1 MAGSIL
7 DILGN
12 PAVRDMLGGM
22 IGAKMGQGGRG
33 QASGGGL
40 GGLSDLGAAL
50 NGGLGGGRAQQGGAG
65 GGLGD
70 LGALGSVLGSVLGGG
85 RQAQAGGAGGGL
97 GDLGALGGLLRQAMG
112 GGGGFGG
119 RARRSSGRG
128 STLGMAALGMAAW
141 NFYRKW
147 KAMQAQAPSH
157 ALGDFA
163 GGSDADPTAVLMLRA
178 MVYAAKADGQID
190 QDEAE
195 RISEFARQLLPGQD
209 ARPLL
214 EAVLKEPADP
224 ATLAAQVQS
233 PELAEDL
240 YRLSSLI
247 VEVDTPAERRYLVS
261 LADALNLGGAQ
272 TSLDEESATVKRQL
286 GELV

>member
-22 IGAKMGQGGRG
+22 IGAKMGRG
-33 QASGGGL
+33 QSSGGL

-50 NGGLGGGRAQQGGAG
+50 NAGLGGGRQASG

-85 RQAQAGGAGGGL
+85 RQAQAGGGL
-97 GDLGALGGLLRQAMG
+97 GDLGALGGLLRHAMG
-112 GGGGFGG
+112 GGAGFGG
-119 RARRSSGRG
+119 NARRSSGRG
-128 STLGMAALGMAAW
+128 STLSMAALGMVAW

-147 KAMQAQAPSH
+147 KAMQAKAPSH
-157 ALGDFA
+157 ALGDFS

-190 QDEAE
+190 RDEAE
-195 RISEFARQLLPGQD
+195 RISEFAKQLLPGQD
-209 ARPLL
+209 PRPLL

-233 PELAEDL
+233 PELAQDL

-247 VEVDTPAERRYLVS
+247 VEVDTPAERAYLGR
-261 LADALNLGGAQ
+261 LAQALNLGGDQA
-272 TSLDEESATVKRQL
+272 SLDEESAGVKRQL

>member
-33 QASGGGL
+33 QASGGL

-50 NGGLGGGRAQQGGAG
+50 NAGLGGGRAQQSG

-85 RQAQAGGAGGGL
+85 GRQAQAGGGL
-97 GDLGALGGLLRQAMG
+97 GDLGALGGLLRHAMG
-112 GGGGFGG
+112 GGAGFGG
-119 RARRSSGRG
+119 NARRSSGRG
-128 STLGMAALGMAAW
+128 STLGMAALGMVAW

-190 QDEAE
+190 RDEAE
-195 RISEFARQLLPGQD
+195 RISEFAQQLLPGQE

-233 PELAEDL
+233 PELAQDI

-247 VEVDTPAERRYLVS
+247 VEVDTPAERAYLTK
-261 LADALNLGGAQ
+261 LGQALNLGGSQSA
-272 TSLDEESATVKRQL
+272 LDEESLGVKRQL